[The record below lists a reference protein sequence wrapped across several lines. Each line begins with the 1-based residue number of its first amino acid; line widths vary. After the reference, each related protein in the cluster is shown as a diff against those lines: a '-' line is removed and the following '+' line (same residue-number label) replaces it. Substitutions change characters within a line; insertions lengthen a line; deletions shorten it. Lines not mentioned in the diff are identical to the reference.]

1 MSKCSIAHPKIAL
14 WRNISSGHSQNLGGM
29 FLRYWLCT
37 PFNKKLAEQP
47 LLKARNLRQNL
58 KMDGGSFGCGQSGEL
73 DHYEEAALERER
85 ERKDEMQR

>member
-1 MSKCSIAHPKIAL
+1 
-14 WRNISSGHSQNLGGM
+14 M

-73 DHYEEAALERER
+73 DHYEEAAR
-85 ERKDEMQR
+85 ERKRDAEITPDVSFFPVFILTE